1 MIFENSTIRQFGENS
16 LIINYKAKEFYKGQ
30 KLEKEDFDRL
40 FQYLQ
45 KVDIYR
51 DFHLNQEII

>member
-16 LIINYKAKEFYKGQ
+16 LIINYKAKVFFDGQ

-40 FQYLQ
+40 FW
-45 KVDIYR
+45 VFAEWTFI
-51 DFHLNQEII
+51 EIFSSSKK

>member
-16 LIINYKAKEFYKGQ
+16 LIINYKAKVFFDGQ

-40 FQYLQ
+40 F
-45 KVDIYR
+45 
-51 DFHLNQEII
+51 

>member
-16 LIINYKAKEFYKGQ
+16 LIINYKAKVFFDGQ

-40 FQYLQ
+40 FF
-45 KVDIYR
+45 VFAEWTFI
-51 DFHLNQEII
+51 EIFSSSKK